1 MLPSSSQGG
10 SATADEIRLA
20 ALEQFAS
27 VGYEATTM
35 REIAGNV
42 GIKAASLYNH
52 FGSKEAMLWDLTLT
66 ALNELTA
73 GCEQAL
79 SRLSA
84 DARHDQRLAAFVSS
98 HVAYHASNRNQALV
112 VNGQLGALS
121 APHFRQAVKLRASYE
136 ATLRDIVEAGVRDG
150 DFESPDIRVS
160 TYAILQMGVAVST
173 WFRPDGQLTIEE
185 LCAIYVQLAAKLL
198 AARSGPRKRVG

>member
-1 MLPSSSQGG
+1 MLRSSSQGG

-73 GCEQAL
+73 GCAL
-79 SRLSA
+79 AMSRLPENASHG
-84 DARHDQRLAAFVSS
+84 DRLAAFVSS
-98 HVAYHASNRNQALV
+98 HVDYHARNRNQALV
-112 VNGQLGALS
+112 VNSQLGSLS
-121 APHFRQAVKLRASYE
+121 APHFRRAVKLRASYE
-136 ATLRDIVEAGVRDG
+136 ATLRAIVEAGVRDG
-150 DFESPDIRVS
+150 DFESPDIRVT